1 MFSRK
6 RRFGNAGEELAAEF
20 LKAKGYRILSRACRV
35 GRLGELDLIT
45 EKGSILVFV
54 EVKTR
59 HDASFG
65 EPEEALTPTK
75 RRHLRRA
82 IQGWLMGKGL
92 DGIRHRVDVVAVDH
106 STVPPSI
113 RHLEGVQL

>member
-1 MFSRK
+1 MFSKK
-6 RRFGNAGEELAAEF
+6 RRFGNAGEDLAAEF
-20 LKAKGYRILSRACRV
+20 LKAKGYRILGRQVRV
-35 GRLGELDLIT
+35 GRLGELDLIA
-45 EKGSILVFV
+45 ECKGALVFI

-65 EPEEALTPTK
+65 EPEEALTSAK
-75 RRHLRRA
+75 RRHLRRSL
-82 IQGWLMGKGL
+82 QGWLMGKGL